1 MKVLIL
7 CTGNSCRSQMAHG
20 FLQSFDKNLEVY
32 SGGTEPAVQVNSK
45 AMEMMKEVGIDISSH
60 IPTHVNTYINQE
72 WDYVITVCGD
82 ANESCPTFIGK
93 VGKRLHIGFDDPSH
107 ATVCVTKSEMPLPVS
122 TLLKSEKKYCQN
134 ALAVA
139 TAKK

>member
-1 MKVLIL
+1 
-7 CTGNSCRSQMAHG
+7 
-20 FLQSFDKNLEVY
+20 
-32 SGGTEPAVQVNSK
+32 
-45 AMEMMKEVGIDISSH
+45 MEMMKEVGIDISSH

-93 VGKRLHIGFDDPSH
+93 VGKRLHIGLTILHTQQVHWSLLTRSF
-107 ATVCVTKSEMPLPVS
+107 AVCVTKSEMPLPVS

>member
-20 FLQSFDKNLEVY
+20 FLQSFDKHLEVY

-45 AMEMMKEVGIDISSH
+45 AMEMKKEVGIDISSH
-60 IPTHVNTYINQE
+60 IPTHVNAYINQE

-93 VGKRLHIGFDDPSH
+93 VENVFISPLTILHTQQVHWSLLTRSF
-107 ATVCVTKSEMPLPVS
+107 AVCVTKSEMPLP
-122 TLLKSEKKYCQN
+122 
-134 ALAVA
+134 
-139 TAKK
+139 